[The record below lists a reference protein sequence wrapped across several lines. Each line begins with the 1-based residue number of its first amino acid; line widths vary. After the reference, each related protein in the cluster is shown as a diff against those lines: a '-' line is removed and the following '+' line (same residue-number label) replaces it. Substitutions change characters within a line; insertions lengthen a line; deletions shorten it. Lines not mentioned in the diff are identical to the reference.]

1 MFGSKEEP
9 YISWKG
15 TGIYSNTSGITS
27 RNIRPFTNKDP
38 TNSIPQKFG
47 LPRPIKHYRKG
58 YYTSTERHVASSTGG
73 NLIKQLLD
81 TPGGVT
87 FQSYD
92 NTICT
97 TCKGII
103 VINNWEPINNLSEVP
118 TAETQQPPPGFCCNQ
133 EKNSLKRVRSAKTL
147 LKQNYYTTHE
157 KYLLNRCQ
165 LFAQN
170 QFNYL
175 NTGNEVA
182 KPGSPDSLNNTYTG
196 NVILKNKLCGKAP
209 VNYKPNNYKFA
220 QQGAVSSGDR
230 MLRLNLET
238 INKNKNDIKNN
249 PQAKSKYFLNS
260 SGNIINCSCL
270 YKSFRKVFSLGSAIL
285 NLTFIPFLPFL
296 SRNLSSRN
304 VSSTNLLST
313 NLLSTNLLSTNLS
326 STNLSSTN
334 LTSTNFNIV
343 NILNV
348 LNSLN
353 TNHPIIPV
361 FNTQYISITP
371 EVTVLGENEIGLKLN
386 YKLYTD
392 NPDDILQCGLTF
404 AELQENVLTF
414 YNTYISK
421 IEVLDFDN
429 IPLEGSIGS
438 QFKSLLP
445 EIKFS
450 SPKGPLILLG
460 AKLNGCFKDC
470 ANFNSSINNWDT
482 FNITDM
488 SEMFSGATSFN
499 QQILLDLT
507 NATDLSS
514 MFQGAINFN
523 NGDVGNNCNNP
534 IIINTT
540 NNVKSFANI
549 FNSATNFNQFIQ
561 IDTTG
566 AENMTS
572 MFFNAFSF
580 NNGSATNDGLNPLIF
595 HTSQNLKTL
604 ETVFHGCEL
613 FNQNI
618 IFTDMSNVENMAGMF
633 LDATSFNNGSI
644 TNDGLNPNPL
654 IFSTSP
660 NLKYLQLAFS
670 LATNFNQQLII
681 TDTSN
686 VVNTAYMF
694 FLAETFNNGS
704 ITNDGLNPMIFNS
717 TSNLTTLNGMFALAS
732 TFNQNVSFADT
743 SNVADM
749 SYMFSLA
756 EIFNNGSTIDDG
768 LNPLVFN
775 NITDTSLQ
783 VTISMFYQSL
793 EFNQTITMDAS
804 NLSTMSFMFAYAEK
818 FNNGSVT
825 NDGLNPLYF
834 NTSDKLQTIE
844 SMFNHATSF
853 NQNLTF
859 ENTTSVEKTI
869 SMFEYAELYN
879 NGSITND
886 GLNPLTFTTSPSLI
900 LITSMFS
907 HAPNFNQQLIITDT
921 SQVLISDYMFNYAT
935 TFNNGSLTNDG
946 LTPFTLNTTTS
957 LFSMKYMFNEA
968 TSFNQVL
975 SIITNNVSDISY
987 IFYNAALFNN
997 GDIVGGITSQLTW
1010 TFDYIIYLNY
1020 DNYDTSSGLTYENK
1034 PIQLQ

>member
-1 MFGSKEEP
+1 MTMNMFGSKEQP

-47 LPRPIKHYRKG
+47 LPRPMKHYRKG
-58 YYTSTERHVASSTGG
+58 YYTSTERHVATSTGG

-92 NTICT
+92 NTICE
-97 TCKGII
+97 TCKGLV
-103 VINNWEPINNLSEVP
+103 VINNWEPINNLSEHP
-118 TAETQQPPPGFCCNQ
+118 TAETQQPSPGFCCNQ
-133 EKNSLKRVRSAKTL
+133 EKNSLKRVRSAKTIL
-147 LKQNYYTTHE
+147 QQKYYTTHE

-175 NTGNEVA
+175 NNGNA
-182 KPGSPDSLNNTYTG
+182 DTTPGSPESLNNTYTG
-196 NVILKNKLCGKAP
+196 NIILKNKLCIKAP
-209 VNYKPNNYKFA
+209 VNYKPSNYKFA

-230 MLRLNLET
+230 ILRLNLET

-270 YKSFRKVFSLGSAIL
+270 YKSFIKVFSQGSAVL
-285 NLTFIPFLPFL
+285 NLTFIPFL
-296 SRNLSSRN
+296 
-304 VSSTNLLST
+304 STNFR
-313 NLLSTNLLSTNLS
+313 

-334 LTSTNFNIV
+334 LTSTNINIV
-343 NILNV
+343 NVLNV

-353 TNHPIIPV
+353 INHPILPIL
-361 FNTQYISITP
+361 NTQYISITP
-371 EVTVLGENEIGLKLN
+371 EIKLLDDNVLGLKLN
-386 YKLYTD
+386 YKIYTD
-392 NPDDILQCGLTF
+392 NPEDILQCGLTF
-404 AELQENVLTF
+404 AEVQDNVLNF

-445 EIKFS
+445 EIQFN

-488 SEMFSGATSFN
+488 REMFSGATSFN

-507 NATDLSS
+507 NATDLTS

-523 NGDVGNNCNNP
+523 NGDIGNNCNNP

-580 NNGSATNDGLNPLIF
+580 NNGSTTNDGLNPLIF
-595 HTSQNLKTL
+595 HTSPNLKTL
-604 ETVFHGCEL
+604 ETAFHGCEV

-618 IFTDMSNVENMAGMF
+618 IFTDMSNIENMAGIF
-633 LDATSFNNGSI
+633 LNATSFNNGSI
-644 TNDGLNPNPL
+644 ANDGLNPNPL
-654 IFSTSP
+654 IFTTSP

-686 VVNTAYMF
+686 VANMAYMF

-717 TSNLTTLNGMFALAS
+717 TSNLTTLNGAFALAT
-732 TFNQNVSFADT
+732 TFNQNVSFDDT

-749 SYMFSLA
+749 AYMFSLA
-756 EIFNNGSTIDDG
+756 EKFNNGSTIDDG

-775 NITDTSLQ
+775 NITGTALE

-818 FNNGSVT
+818 FNNGSAT

-834 NTSDKLQTIE
+834 NTSNKLQTIE
-844 SMFNHATSF
+844 SMFNHASSF

-859 ENTTSVEKTI
+859 QDTTSVEKTI

-886 GLNPLTFTTSPSLI
+886 GLNPLTFTTSPILI

-907 HAPNFNQQLIITDT
+907 HATNFNQNVIITDA
-921 SQVLISDYMFNYAT
+921 SRVLISDYMFNYAT
-935 TFNNGSLTNDG
+935 NFNNGSLTNDG
-946 LTPFTLNTTTS
+946 LNTFTLNTTTS

-968 TSFNQVL
+968 SSFNQVL

-987 IFYNAALFNN
+987 IFYNAVLFNN
-997 GDIVGGITSQLTW
+997 GDIVGGITSQLNW
-1010 TFDYIIYLNY
+1010 TFDYFIYLNY
-1020 DNYDTSSGLTYENK
+1020 DNYDTLSGLTYENK
-1034 PIQLQ
+1034 PFQLQ